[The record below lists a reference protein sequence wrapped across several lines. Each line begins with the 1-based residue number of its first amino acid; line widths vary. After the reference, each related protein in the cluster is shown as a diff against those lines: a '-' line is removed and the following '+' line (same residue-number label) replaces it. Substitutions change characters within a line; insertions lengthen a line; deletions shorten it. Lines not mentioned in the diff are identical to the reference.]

1 MRKPDAQPIKQANLQ
16 VALHEDFGGPG
27 GRQGS
32 KRETCAGRDRAETH
46 DGERTA
52 EWRRGVRA
60 VEGQAGE

>member
-1 MRKPDAQPIKQANLQ
+1 MRKLNAQPRKQADLQ
-16 VALHEDFGGPG
+16 VTLHEDFGGPG

-32 KRETCAGRDRAETH
+32 KRETCAGGNRTETH
-46 DGERTA
+46 GGERTA